1 MIFLRVPGDILDNT
15 LLISF
20 KFFCK
25 EEFSK
30 CLLCEKNGY
39 YSFAVTSTTFFYRKT
54 RNKFP
59 QGKKLLF
66 YAAKGFKPLI
76 MFGCR
81 ERYPNVLNRKRPASC
96 I

>member
-54 RNKFP
+54 RNKIHP
-59 QGKKLLF
+59 GKEI
-66 YAAKGFKPLI
+66 A
-76 MFGCR
+76 
-81 ERYPNVLNRKRPASC
+81 VLC
-96 I
+96 CEGI

>member
-30 CLLCEKNGY
+30 SLLCEKNGY
-39 YSFAVTSTTFFYRKT
+39 YSFAVTNTTFFYRKT
-54 RNKFP
+54 RNKIP
-59 QGKKLLF
+59 PGKEI
-66 YAAKGFKPLI
+66 A
-76 MFGCR
+76 
-81 ERYPNVLNRKRPASC
+81 VLC
-96 I
+96 CEGI